1 MVLTF
6 HTNACSVGYGQR
18 ENRPRRIPQRGTH
31 RLDSNLSEIALNKLV
46 AEEEE
51 ETALAAPVSS
61 ETAWEYGVELAQEP
75 EVTAEQLDSAE
86 ALYMRDVRRY
96 NLLTA
101 QEEVLLAETREVGE
115 AAAERLRALSPRDD
129 RRPELEP
136 LAGAGAAAR
145 RRLIECNLRLVV
157 SVARK
162 YSGRG
167 MPLLDLVQ
175 EGNIGLD
182 RAVTKYDP
190 RTGYRFS
197 TYAYW
202 WIRQAVSRALADQ
215 GRVIRLP
222 VHVVERLTAIARVS
236 REFEQECGRRPNPAE
251 VAERLGVPLPQ
262 VEEALRASRATL
274 SLEKPLGLGGD
285 SDDLTLGDALAD
297 DIALAPEAMASRTL
311 LVDELERVLQSLT
324 PREQV
329 VLKLRFGLGKGEAD
343 KETGPAYTLAEIGEE
358 LGMSRERVRQIEAEA
373 LAKLRESPALKRL
386 QSYLD

>member
-1 MVLTF
+1 M
-6 HTNACSVGYGQR
+6 NS
-18 ENRPRRIPQRGTH
+18 
-31 RLDSNLSEIALNKLV
+31 DLSELALNKLV
-46 AEEEE
+46 ASDEEEV
-51 ETALAAPVSS
+51 ALSLPVTE
-61 ETAWEYGVELAQEP
+61 ETAWEYGAELP
-75 EVTAEQLDSAE
+75 EVEVTPEQLDSAE
-86 ALYMRDVRRY
+86 ALYMRDIRRY

-101 QEEVLLAETREVGE
+101 EEEVSLAETREVGE
-115 AAAERLRALSPRDD
+115 AAAERLRSLPPDHN
-129 RRPELEP
+129 RRVELEP
-136 LAGAGAAAR
+136 LARAGAAAR

-162 YSGRG
+162 YAGRG

-182 RAVTKYDP
+182 RAVSKYDP

-236 REFEQECGRRPNPAE
+236 RELEQQEGRRPTPAE
-251 VAERLGVPLPQ
+251 VAERLGIPQVQ

-274 SLEKPLGLGGD
+274 SLEKPLGLDGD

-297 DIALAPEAMASRTL
+297 DLSLAPDALASRTL
-311 LVDELERVLQSLT
+311 LVDELERVLHGLSA
-324 PREQV
+324 REQV

-373 LAKLRESPALKRL
+373 LAKLRNSVELRKL
-386 QSYLD
+386 QSYLE

>member
-1 MVLTF
+1 L
-6 HTNACSVGYGQR
+6 NS
-18 ENRPRRIPQRGTH
+18 
-31 RLDSNLSEIALNKLV
+31 DLSELALNKLV

-51 ETALAAPVSS
+51 GTLALPVTE
-61 ETAWEYGVELAQEP
+61 ETAWEYGAELPEI
-75 EVTAEQLDSAE
+75 EVTPEQLDSAE
-86 ALYMRDVRRY
+86 ALYMRDIRRY

-101 QEEVLLAETREVGE
+101 QEEVTLAERREEGE
-115 AAAERLRALSPRDD
+115 AAGERLRGLPLTDPL
-129 RRPELEP
+129 RRELEP
-136 LAGAGAAAR
+136 LARDGAAAR

-162 YSGRG
+162 YAGRG

-182 RAVTKYDP
+182 RAVSKYDP

-236 REFEQECGRRPNPAE
+236 RELEQQQGRRPTPAE
-251 VAERLGVPLPQ
+251 VSERLGIPQLQ

-274 SLEKPLGLGGD
+274 SLEKPLGLDGD
-285 SDDLTLGDALAD
+285 SDDLTLGDALSD
-297 DIALAPEAMASRTL
+297 DLGLAPEALASRTL

-373 LAKLRESPALKRL
+373 LAKLRGSPELRKL
-386 QSYLD
+386 QSYLE

>member
-1 MVLTF
+1 M
-6 HTNACSVGYGQR
+6 NSDY
-18 ENRPRRIPQRGTH
+18 
-31 RLDSNLSEIALNKLV
+31 SELALNKLV

-51 ETALAAPVSS
+51 ETVALAVPVT
-61 ETAWEYGVELAQEP
+61 EEMAWEYGAALPEI
-75 EVTAEQLDSAE
+75 EVTPEQLDSAE
-86 ALYMRDVRRY
+86 ALYMRDIRRY

-101 QEEVLLAETREVGE
+101 EEEVELAIKREEGE
-115 AAAERLRALSPRDD
+115 KLQDALRAMPRTDPQRAD
-129 RRPELEP
+129 VERKVRE
-136 LAGAGAAAR
+136 GQAAR

-162 YSGRG
+162 YAGRG

-182 RAVTKYDP
+182 RAVSKYDP
-190 RTGYRFS
+190 LTGYRFS

-236 REFEQECGRRPNPAE
+236 REFEQAYGRRPNPEE
-251 VAERLGVPLPQ
+251 VSERLGIPQ
-262 VEEALRASRATL
+262 AQIEEALRASRATL
-274 SLEKPLGLGGD
+274 SLEKPLGLDTD
-285 SDDLTLGDALAD
+285 SDDLTLGDALSD
-297 DIALAPEAMASRTL
+297 DLALAPDALASRTL
-311 LVDELERVLQSLT
+311 LVDELERVLQTLT

-373 LAKLRESPALKRL
+373 LTKLRGSPALRKL
-386 QSYLD
+386 QSYLDLE

>member
-1 MVLTF
+1 L
-6 HTNACSVGYGQR
+6 NS
-18 ENRPRRIPQRGTH
+18 
-31 RLDSNLSEIALNKLV
+31 DLSELALNKLV
-46 AEEEE
+46 AEDEEE
-51 ETALAAPVSS
+51 VALSIPVTE
-61 ETAWEYGVELAQEP
+61 ETAWEYGAELP
-75 EVTAEQLDSAE
+75 EVEVTPEQLDSAE
-86 ALYMRDVRRY
+86 ALYMRDIRRY

-101 QEEVLLAETREVGE
+101 EQEVELAETREMGE
-115 AAAERLRALSPRDD
+115 AAAERIRGLPFDHPR
-129 RRPELEP
+129 RCELEP
-136 LAGAGAAAR
+136 LARKGAEAR

-162 YSGRG
+162 YAGRG

-182 RAVTKYDP
+182 RAVSKYDP

-236 REFEQECGRRPNPAE
+236 REIEQAYGRRPSPCE
-251 VAERLGVPLPQ
+251 VAERLGIPQ
-262 VEEALRASRATL
+262 IQIEEALRASRATL
-274 SLEKPLGLGGD
+274 SLEKPLGLDGN

-297 DIALAPEAMASRTL
+297 DLGLAPDALASRTL
-311 LVDELERVLQSLT
+311 LVDELERVLQTLT

-373 LAKLRESPALKRL
+373 LTKLRACPELRKL
-386 QSYLD
+386 QSYLE

>member
-1 MVLTF
+1 L
-6 HTNACSVGYGQR
+6 NS
-18 ENRPRRIPQRGTH
+18 
-31 RLDSNLSEIALNKLV
+31 DLSELALNKLV
-46 AEEEE
+46 ASDEEEV
-51 ETALAAPVSS
+51 ALSLPVTE
-61 ETAWEYGVELAQEP
+61 ETAWEYGAELP
-75 EVTAEQLDSAE
+75 EVEVTPEQLDSAE
-86 ALYMRDVRRY
+86 ALYMRDIRRY

-101 QEEVLLAETREVGE
+101 EEEVSLAETREVGE
-115 AAAERLRALSPRDD
+115 AAAEKLRGLPPDHL
-129 RRPELEP
+129 RRGELEP
-136 LAGAGAAAR
+136 LARAGAAAR

-162 YSGRG
+162 YAGRG

-182 RAVTKYDP
+182 RAVSKYDP

-236 REFEQECGRRPNPAE
+236 RELEQQEGRRPTPAE
-251 VAERLGVPLPQ
+251 VAERLGIPQVQ

-274 SLEKPLGLGGD
+274 SLEKPLGLDGD

-297 DIALAPEAMASRTL
+297 DLSLAPDALASRTL
-311 LVDELERVLQSLT
+311 LVDELERVLHGLSA
-324 PREQV
+324 REQV

-373 LAKLRESPALKRL
+373 LAKLRNSVELRKL
-386 QSYLD
+386 QSYLE

>member
-1 MVLTF
+1 MNSDFDIVRIVDSDEEDTSLVPLVT
-6 HTNACSVGYGQR
+6 
-18 ENRPRRIPQRGTH
+18 EN
-31 RLDSNLSEIALNKLV
+31 D
-46 AEEEE
+46 
-51 ETALAAPVSS
+51 
-61 ETAWEYGVELAQEP
+61 AWEYGAELPEI
-75 EVTAEQLDSAE
+75 EVTPEQLDSAE
-86 ALYMRDVRRY
+86 ALYMRDIRRY

-101 QEEVLLAETREVGE
+101 QEEVELAEKREDGE
-115 AAAERLRALSPRDD
+115 YASERLKGVKHGDPERVSLERRAR
-129 RRPELEP
+129 E
-136 LAGAGAAAR
+136 GASAR

-162 YSGRG
+162 YAGRG

-236 REFEQECGRRPNPAE
+236 RELEQSLGRRPNPIE
-251 VAERLGVPLPQ
+251 VAEKLGIPVVQ

-274 SLEKPLGLGGD
+274 SLEKPLGIDGD

-297 DIALAPEAMASRTL
+297 DLSLAPDALASRKL

-324 PREQV
+324 PREQT
-329 VLKLRFGLGKGEAD
+329 VLKLRFGLGKGEGD
-343 KETGPAYTLAEIGEE
+343 KETGPAYTLAEIGDE
-358 LGMSRERVRQIEAEA
+358 LNMSRERVRQIEAEA
-373 LAKLRESPALKRL
+373 LAKLRLSPELRKL
-386 QSYLD
+386 QSFLE

>member
-1 MVLTF
+1 
-6 HTNACSVGYGQR
+6 
-18 ENRPRRIPQRGTH
+18 
-31 RLDSNLSEIALNKLV
+31 LDTNLSEIALSKIV

-51 ETALAAPVSS
+51 EVSLTVPVTDS
-61 ETAWEYGVELAQEP
+61 TAWEYGAELPEIP
-75 EVTAEQLDSAE
+75 EVTPEQLDSAE
-86 ALYMRDVRRY
+86 ALYMRDIRRY

-101 QEEVLLAETREVGE
+101 SEEVILAETREMGE
-115 AAAERLRALSPRDD
+115 AASERLRVMSPRDA
-129 RRPELEP
+129 RRDELEP
-136 LAGAGAAAR
+136 LASAGMAAR

-222 VHVVERLTAIARVS
+222 VHVVERLTAIARVT
-236 REFEQECGRRPNPAE
+236 RELEQLEGRRPSPAQ
-251 VAERLGVPLPQ
+251 VAEKLGIPQAQ

-274 SLEKPLGLGGD
+274 SIEKPLGLDGD

-297 DIALAPEAMASRTL
+297 DVALAPEAMASRTL
-311 LVDELERVLQSLT
+311 LVDELERVLSSLT

-386 QSYLD
+386 QAYLE

>member
-1 MVLTF
+1 MNS
-6 HTNACSVGYGQR
+6 H
-18 ENRPRRIPQRGTH
+18 
-31 RLDSNLSEIALNKLV
+31 LSELALNKLV
-46 AEEEE
+46 AEDEEE
-51 ETALAAPVSS
+51 VALTVPVTQ
-61 ETAWEYGVELAQEP
+61 ETAWEYGAALP
-75 EVTAEQLDSAE
+75 EIDVTPEQLDSAE
-86 ALYMRDVRRY
+86 ALYMRDIRRY

-101 QEEVLLAETREVGE
+101 EEEVNLAETREVGE
-115 AAAERLRALSPRDD
+115 AAAERLRGLPLNHPMRF
-129 RRPELEP
+129 ELEP
-136 LAGAGAAAR
+136 LARAGAAAR

-162 YSGRG
+162 YAGRG

-182 RAVTKYDP
+182 RAVSKYDP

-236 REFEQECGRRPNPAE
+236 RELEQQQGRRPTPAE
-251 VAERLGVPLPQ
+251 VAERLGIPQVQ

-274 SLEKPLGLGGD
+274 SLEKPLGLDSD

-297 DIALAPEAMASRTL
+297 DLALAPDALANRTL
-311 LVDELERVLQSLT
+311 LVDELERVLQTLT

-373 LAKLRESPALKRL
+373 LTKLRASPQLRKL
-386 QSYLD
+386 QSFLE

>member
-1 MVLTF
+1 L
-6 HTNACSVGYGQR
+6 NS
-18 ENRPRRIPQRGTH
+18 
-31 RLDSNLSEIALNKLV
+31 DLSALALNKIV
-46 AEEEE
+46 GDDEEEG
-51 ETALAAPVSS
+51 ALSLPMTE
-61 ETAWEYGVELAQEP
+61 ETAWEYGAALP
-75 EVTAEQLDSAE
+75 EVEVTPEQLDSAE
-86 ALYMRDVRRY
+86 ALYMRDIRRY
-96 NLLTA
+96 TLLTA
-101 QEEVLLAETREVGE
+101 QQEVELAETREAGE
-115 AAAERLRALSPRDD
+115 SLTDRLRGL
-129 RRPELEP
+129 RPSDPQRAEVERKVRE
-136 LAGAGAAAR
+136 GQAAR

-162 YSGRG
+162 YAGRG

-236 REFEQECGRRPNPAE
+236 RELEQQQGRRPTPAE
-251 VAERLGVPLPQ
+251 VALRLGIPLLQ

-274 SLEKPLGLGGD
+274 SLEKPLGLDGD

-297 DIALAPEAMASRTL
+297 DLGLAPDALASRRL
-311 LVDELERVLQSLT
+311 LVDELERVLQTLT

-373 LAKLRESPALKRL
+373 LAKLRGSGDLRKL
-386 QSYLD
+386 QTYLE

>member
-1 MVLTF
+1 MNSDFDIVRIVDSDEEDTSLVPLVT
-6 HTNACSVGYGQR
+6 
-18 ENRPRRIPQRGTH
+18 EN
-31 RLDSNLSEIALNKLV
+31 D
-46 AEEEE
+46 
-51 ETALAAPVSS
+51 
-61 ETAWEYGVELAQEP
+61 AWEYGAELPEI
-75 EVTAEQLDSAE
+75 EVTPEQLDSAE
-86 ALYMRDVRRY
+86 ALYMRDIRRY

-101 QEEVLLAETREVGE
+101 QEEVELAEKREDGE
-115 AAAERLRALSPRDD
+115 YASERLKGVKHGDSERVTLERRAR
-129 RRPELEP
+129 E
-136 LAGAGAAAR
+136 GASAR

-162 YSGRG
+162 YAGRG

-236 REFEQECGRRPNPAE
+236 RELEQSLGRRPNPIE
-251 VAERLGVPLPQ
+251 VAGKLGIPVVQ

-274 SLEKPLGLGGD
+274 SLEKPLGIDGD

-297 DIALAPEAMASRTL
+297 DLSLAPDALASRKL

-324 PREQV
+324 PREQT

-343 KETGPAYTLAEIGEE
+343 KETGPAYTLAEIGDE
-358 LGMSRERVRQIEAEA
+358 LNMSRERVRQIEAEA
-373 LAKLRESPALKRL
+373 LAKLRLSPELRKL
-386 QSYLD
+386 QSFLE

>member
-1 MVLTF
+1 MDT
-6 HTNACSVGYGQR
+6 
-18 ENRPRRIPQRGTH
+18 
-31 RLDSNLSEIALNKLV
+31 NLSEIALSKIV
-46 AEEEE
+46 AEDEE
-51 ETALAAPVSS
+51 ETALAVQTTQISQ
-61 ETAWEYGVELAQEP
+61 ETAWEYGVQLPDAPPELTP
-75 EVTAEQLDSAE
+75 EQLDSAE
-86 ALYMRDVRRY
+86 ALYMRDIRRY

-101 QEEVLLAETREVGE
+101 QEEVVLAETREVGE
-115 AAAERLRALSPRDD
+115 AASERLRHMSPRDA
-129 RRPELEP
+129 RRFELEP
-136 LAGAGAAAR
+136 LARAGAAAR

-236 REFEQECGRRPNPAE
+236 REYEQEHGRRPVPAE
-251 VAERLGVPLPQ
+251 VALKLGIPLPQ

-285 SDDLTLGDALAD
+285 SDDLTLGDALSD
-297 DIALAPEAMASRTL
+297 DVLLAPEAMAQRTL
-311 LVDELERVLQSLT
+311 LVDELETVLAALT

-343 KETGPAYTLAEIGEE
+343 KETGPAYTLAEIGDE
-358 LGMSRERVRQIEAEA
+358 LGMSRERVRQIESEA
-373 LAKLRESPALKRL
+373 LQKLRESPALKRL

>member
-1 MVLTF
+1 
-6 HTNACSVGYGQR
+6 
-18 ENRPRRIPQRGTH
+18 
-31 RLDSNLSEIALNKLV
+31 
-46 AEEEE
+46 
-51 ETALAAPVSS
+51 
-61 ETAWEYGVELAQEP
+61 
-75 EVTAEQLDSAE
+75 
-86 ALYMRDVRRY
+86 
-96 NLLTA
+96 
-101 QEEVLLAETREVGE
+101 
-115 AAAERLRALSPRDD
+115 
-129 RRPELEP
+129 
-136 LAGAGAAAR
+136 
-145 RRLIECNLRLVV
+145 
-157 SVARK
+157 
-162 YSGRG
+162 

-175 EGNIGLD
+175 EGNIGPD

>member
-1 MVLTF
+1 L
-6 HTNACSVGYGQR
+6 NS
-18 ENRPRRIPQRGTH
+18 
-31 RLDSNLSEIALNKLV
+31 DLSELALNKLV
-46 AEEEE
+46 ASDEEEV
-51 ETALAAPVSS
+51 ALSLPVTE
-61 ETAWEYGVELAQEP
+61 ETAWEYGAELP
-75 EVTAEQLDSAE
+75 EVEVTPEQLDSAE
-86 ALYMRDVRRY
+86 ALYMRDIRRY

-101 QEEVLLAETREVGE
+101 EEEVSLAETREVGE
-115 AAAERLRALSPRDD
+115 AAAEKLRGLPPDHPR
-129 RRPELEP
+129 RGELEP
-136 LAGAGAAAR
+136 LARAGAAAR

-162 YSGRG
+162 YAGRG

-182 RAVTKYDP
+182 RAVSKYDP

-236 REFEQECGRRPNPAE
+236 RELEQQEGRRPTPAE
-251 VAERLGVPLPQ
+251 VAERLGIPQVQ

-274 SLEKPLGLGGD
+274 SLEKPLGLDGD

-297 DIALAPEAMASRTL
+297 DLSLAPDALASRTL
-311 LVDELERVLQSLT
+311 LVDELERVLHGLSA
-324 PREQV
+324 REQV

-373 LAKLRESPALKRL
+373 LAKLRNSVELRKL
-386 QSYLD
+386 QSYLE

>member
-1 MVLTF
+1 L
-6 HTNACSVGYGQR
+6 NS
-18 ENRPRRIPQRGTH
+18 
-31 RLDSNLSEIALNKLV
+31 DLSELALNKLV
-46 AEEEE
+46 AEDEEE
-51 ETALAAPVSS
+51 VALSIPVTE
-61 ETAWEYGVELAQEP
+61 ETAWEYGAELP
-75 EVTAEQLDSAE
+75 EVEVTPEQLDSAE
-86 ALYMRDVRRY
+86 ALYMRDIRRY

-101 QEEVLLAETREVGE
+101 EEEVTLAETREVGE
-115 AAAERLRALSPRDD
+115 AAAERLRSLPPAHPKRI
-129 RRPELEP
+129 ELEP
-136 LAGAGAAAR
+136 LARAGAAAR

-162 YSGRG
+162 YAGRG

-182 RAVTKYDP
+182 RAVSKYDP

-236 REFEQECGRRPNPAE
+236 REIEQAYGRRPTPAE
-251 VAERLGVPLPQ
+251 VAERLGIPQVQ

-274 SLEKPLGLGGD
+274 SLEKPLGLDGD

-297 DIALAPEAMASRTL
+297 DLALAPDALASRTL
-311 LVDELERVLQSLT
+311 LVDELERVLQTLT

-373 LAKLRESPALKRL
+373 LTKLRGSPELRKL
-386 QSYLD
+386 QSYLE

>member
-1 MVLTF
+1 MTSNFDIVRIVDSDEEDTSLVSLVT
-6 HTNACSVGYGQR
+6 
-18 ENRPRRIPQRGTH
+18 EN
-31 RLDSNLSEIALNKLV
+31 E
-46 AEEEE
+46 
-51 ETALAAPVSS
+51 
-61 ETAWEYGVELAQEP
+61 AWEYGAELPEI
-75 EVTAEQLDSAE
+75 EVTPEQLDSAE
-86 ALYMRDVRRY
+86 ALYMRDIRRY

-101 QEEVLLAETREVGE
+101 QEEVDLAEKREDGE
-115 AAAERLRALSPRDD
+115 YASERLKGVKSGDPERVSLERRAR
-129 RRPELEP
+129 E
-136 LAGAGAAAR
+136 GAGAR

-162 YSGRG
+162 YAGRG

-236 REFEQECGRRPNPAE
+236 RELEQSLGRRPNPIE
-251 VAERLGVPLPQ
+251 VAEKLGIPVLQ
-262 VEEALRASRATL
+262 VEEALRASRVTL
-274 SLEKPLGLGGD
+274 SLEKPLGIDGD

-297 DIALAPEAMASRTL
+297 DLSLAPDALASRKL

-324 PREQV
+324 PREQT

-343 KETGPAYTLAEIGEE
+343 KETGPAYTLAEIGD
-358 LGMSRERVRQIEAEA
+358 LLTMSRERVRQIEAEA
-373 LAKLRESPALKRL
+373 LAKLRLSPELRKL
-386 QSYLD
+386 QSFLE

>member
-1 MVLTF
+1 
-6 HTNACSVGYGQR
+6 
-18 ENRPRRIPQRGTH
+18 
-31 RLDSNLSEIALNKLV
+31 LDSNLSEIALNKLV
-46 AEEEE
+46 AEAEE

-115 AAAERLRALSPRDD
+115 AAGERLRALSPRDE

-236 REFEQECGRRPNPAE
+236 REFEQESGRRPNPAE

-311 LVDELERVLQSLT
+311 LVDELERVLQALT

-343 KETGPAYTLAEIGEE
+343 KETGPAYTLAEIGDE

-386 QSYLD
+386 QCYLD

>member
-1 MVLTF
+1 M
-6 HTNACSVGYGQR
+6 NS
-18 ENRPRRIPQRGTH
+18 
-31 RLDSNLSEIALNKLV
+31 DLSELALNKLV
-46 AEEEE
+46 AEDEE
-51 ETALAAPVSS
+51 ETALSVPVTE
-61 ETAWEYGVELAQEP
+61 ETAWEYGAELP
-75 EVTAEQLDSAE
+75 EVEVTPEQLDSAE
-86 ALYMRDVRRY
+86 ALYMRDIRRY

-101 QEEVLLAETREVGE
+101 EEEVNLAETREVGE
-115 AAAERLRALSPRDD
+115 AAAERLRGLPLNHPK
-129 RRPELEP
+129 RPELEP
-136 LAGAGAAAR
+136 LARAGAGAR

-162 YSGRG
+162 YAGRG

-182 RAVTKYDP
+182 RAVSKYDP

-236 REFEQECGRRPNPAE
+236 RELEQQEGRRPSPAE
-251 VAERLGVPLPQ
+251 VAERLGIPQLQ

-274 SLEKPLGLGGD
+274 SLEKPLGLDGD

-297 DIALAPEAMASRTL
+297 DLGLAPDALASRTL
-311 LVDELERVLQSLT
+311 LVNELECVLQSLT

-373 LAKLRESPALKRL
+373 LAKLRNSVELRKL
-386 QSYLD
+386 QSYLE

>member
-1 MVLTF
+1 
-6 HTNACSVGYGQR
+6 
-18 ENRPRRIPQRGTH
+18 
-31 RLDSNLSEIALNKLV
+31 LDTNLSEIALSKIV
-46 AEEEE
+46 AEDEEE
-51 ETALAAPVSS
+51 SALVVKEAGISQ
-61 ETAWEYGVELAQEP
+61 ETAWEYGVQLPDAP
-75 EVTAEQLDSAE
+75 LEVTAEQLDSAE
-86 ALYMRDVRRY
+86 ALYMRDIRRY

-101 QEEVLLAETREVGE
+101 QEEVVLAETREVGE
-115 AAAERLRALSPRDD
+115 AAAERLRHLSPRDL
-129 RRPELEP
+129 RRFELEP
-136 LAGAGAAAR
+136 LARAGAAAR

-236 REFEQECGRRPNPAE
+236 REFEQEMGRRPTPAE
-251 VAERLGVPLPQ
+251 VAAKLGIPLPQ

-274 SLEKPLGLGGD
+274 SLEKPLGLDGD
-285 SDDLTLGDALAD
+285 SDDLTLGDALSD
-297 DIALAPEAMASRTL
+297 DILLAPEAMAQRTL
-311 LVDELERVLQSLT
+311 LVDELERVLAALT

-329 VLKLRFGLGKGEAD
+329 VLKLRFGLGRGDAD
-343 KETGPAYTLAEIGEE
+343 RETGPAYTLAEIGDE
-358 LGMSRERVRQIEAEA
+358 LGMSRERVRQIESEA
-373 LAKLRESPALKRL
+373 LQKLRESPALKRL

>member
-1 MVLTF
+1 MNSNISTSALT
-6 HTNACSVGYGQR
+6 TLATEV
-18 ENRPRRIPQRGTH
+18 E
-31 RLDSNLSEIALNKLV
+31 D
-46 AEEEE
+46 EES
-51 ETALAAPVSS
+51 TLTLPVTQSI
-61 ETAWEYGVELAQEP
+61 AWEYGAELPEI
-75 EVTAEQLDSAE
+75 EVTTEQLDSAE

-96 NLLTA
+96 SLLTPE
-101 QEEVLLAETREVGE
+101 EEVTLAETREIGE
-115 AAAERLRALSPRDD
+115 AAADRLRLLSPSDPLRFD
-129 RRPELEP
+129 LEP
-136 LAGAGAAAR
+136 LARAGAAAR

-162 YSGRG
+162 YAGRG

-202 WIRQAVSRALADQ
+202 WIRQAVSRSLADQ

-222 VHVVERLTAIARVS
+222 VHVVERLTAMARVA
-236 REFEQECGRRPNPAE
+236 RELEQELGRRPVPRELAQ
-251 VAERLGVPLPQ
+251 RLGLPEAQ
-262 VEEALRASRATL
+262 VLEAFRASRVTL
-274 SLEKPLGLGGD
+274 SLEKPLGNDGD
-285 SDDLTLGDALAD
+285 ESDLTLGAALAD
-297 DIALAPEAMASRTL
+297 DISLTPETLASRQL
-311 LVDELERVLQSLT
+311 LVDELERVLQTLT

-343 KETGPAYTLAEIGEE
+343 KQVGPSYTLAEIGEE

-373 LAKLRESPALKRL
+373 LAKLRHSPALKRL
-386 QSYLD
+386 KMYLD

>member
-1 MVLTF
+1 L
-6 HTNACSVGYGQR
+6 NS
-18 ENRPRRIPQRGTH
+18 
-31 RLDSNLSEIALNKLV
+31 DLSALALNKIV
-46 AEEEE
+46 GDDEEEG
-51 ETALAAPVSS
+51 ALSLPMTE
-61 ETAWEYGVELAQEP
+61 ETAWEYGAALP
-75 EVTAEQLDSAE
+75 EVEVTPEQLDSAE
-86 ALYMRDVRRY
+86 ALYMRDIRRY
-96 NLLTA
+96 TLLTA
-101 QEEVLLAETREVGE
+101 QQEVELAETREAGE
-115 AAAERLRALSPRDD
+115 SLIDRLRGL
-129 RRPELEP
+129 RPNDPQRVEVERKVRE
-136 LAGAGAAAR
+136 GQAAR

-162 YSGRG
+162 YAGRG

-236 REFEQECGRRPNPAE
+236 RELEQQQGRRPTPAE
-251 VAERLGVPLPQ
+251 VALRLGIPLLQ

-274 SLEKPLGLGGD
+274 SLEKPLGLDGD

-297 DIALAPEAMASRTL
+297 DLGLAPDALASRRL
-311 LVDELERVLQSLT
+311 LVDELERVLQTLT

-373 LAKLRESPALKRL
+373 LAKLRGSGDLRKL
-386 QSYLD
+386 QTYLE

>member
-1 MVLTF
+1 MK
-6 HTNACSVGYGQR
+6 
-18 ENRPRRIPQRGTH
+18 RIHLNT
-31 RLDSNLSEIALNKLV
+31 DLSEIALTRLV
-46 AEEEE
+46 REQEEGTLTLTVSE
-51 ETALAAPVSS
+51 AA
-61 ETAWEYGVELAQEP
+61 AWEYGAEPAEP

-96 NLLTA
+96 SLLKP
-101 QEEVLLAETREVGE
+101 QEEITLAETREAGE
-115 AAAERLRALSPRDD
+115 AAAEKIRLLPPGHPIRT
-129 RRPELEP
+129 ELEP
-136 LAGAGAAAR
+136 LARAGAAAR

-162 YSGRG
+162 YAGRG

-236 REFEQECGRRPNPAE
+236 RELEQELGRRPVPE
-251 VAERLGVPLPQ
+251 DVAGRLGIPVLQ
-262 VEEALRASRATL
+262 VEEALRSSRVTL
-274 SLEKPLGLGGD
+274 SLEKPLAFDGD
-285 SDDLTLGDALAD
+285 GDNLTLGDALAD
-297 DIALAPEAMASRTL
+297 DLSLTPDAQASRQL
-311 LVDELERVLQSLT
+311 LVDELERVLQLLT

-329 VLKLRFGLGKGEAD
+329 VLKLRFGLGRGEAD
-343 KETGPAYTLAEIGEE
+343 KEIGPAYTLSEIGEE
-358 LGMSRERVRQIEAEA
+358 LGMSRERVRQIENEA
-373 LAKLRESPALKRL
+373 LAKLRNSPHLRKLKTFL
-386 QSYLD
+386 E

>member
-1 MVLTF
+1 MD
-6 HTNACSVGYGQR
+6 A
-18 ENRPRRIPQRGTH
+18 
-31 RLDSNLSEIALNKLV
+31 NLSEIALSKIV

-51 ETALAAPVSS
+51 EGGLAVAVSQ
-61 ETAWEYGVELAQEP
+61 EVAWEYGVLLP
-75 EVTAEQLDSAE
+75 EAPPDVTPEQLDSAE
-86 ALYMRDVRRY
+86 ALYMRDIRRY

-101 QEEVLLAETREVGE
+101 QEEVILAETREVGE
-115 AAAERLRALSPRDD
+115 AAGERLRHMAPRDS
-129 RRPELEP
+129 RRAELEP
-136 LAGAGAAAR
+136 LARAGEAAR

-162 YSGRG
+162 YAGRG

-236 REFEQECGRRPNPAE
+236 REFEQESGRRPSPAE
-251 VAERLGVPLPQ
+251 VSAKLGIAQ
-262 VEEALRASRATL
+262 AQIEEALRASRATL
-274 SLEKPLGLGGD
+274 SLEKPLGLDAD

-297 DIALAPEAMASRTL
+297 DLLLAPEAMAQRTL
-311 LVDELERVLQSLT
+311 LVNELECVLAALT

-343 KETGPAYTLAEIGEE
+343 KETGPAYTLAEIGDE
-358 LGMSRERVRQIEAEA
+358 LGMSRERVRQIESEA
-373 LAKLRESPALKRL
+373 LAKLRESPALRRL
-386 QSYLD
+386 QTYLD